1 MDHLYWLDQIQPS
14 QRHLV
19 GDNPFYLSQM
29 AQQGYPVL
37 PGFVLAAPALR
48 EFLETYPWEEPLF
61 AELLSSSVHLN
72 VDDTRQLKAIA
83 QHIREQMMAA
93 ELPQQW
99 INDLAIAAENLNSP
113 GLILSLSVTLP
124 KNTPNPVKFSGLV
137 ESYVCLCDPEEIALG
152 VLQTWAELFRS
163 RSLLYWQR
171 SRIELRALNLA
182 VLVQPL
188 HSAITSGTLTY
199 TPGHCEIQA
208 TWGLPLSIKLGQAI
222 PDSYHIELE
231 RGNAIAQSLGNKPL
245 GYDLRFHSTPPSD
258 LTAETSL
265 LSPYSCLQPYLVSD
279 EQQQEFSLQ
288 PRELETLGAI
298 ARNLGS
304 HLDRHFTLEWT
315 LTKVTEQSPEQIYI
329 TGVEVGNPLPSKQI
343 PSPVDPQSS
352 PKSSLVTVT
361 ETEGT
366 PHIFLGTGA
375 AKGVAIGLAYCMTS
389 PTEVLEHI
397 PSGRILIAQEIAP
410 HWLHIVRQAAAVVT
424 ESGGMTS
431 HAAILAREFGIPAVV
446 GAAGVTQAI
455 ATGTEICVNGD
466 TGEIL
471 VLPAGTVPP
480 SPERSSPQPVI
491 SAVSQP
497 DPMPLPDSDP
507 VIDAFSQ
514 PFPTATQLLVS
525 LSHPSSL
532 DRIADSYL
540 DGVGLL
546 RSEMMALEIFQ
557 SQDPYQW
564 CDRHKQQEFIHRISD
579 PLKRVAEFFFPRPV
593 FYRSLDLRGYDLPGM
608 RSPGQT
614 SINPNRSAQTL
625 GVHGAFSYLL
635 EPALF
640 DLELETLA
648 KLQQEGLTNL
658 RLMIPFV
665 RTVEEFI
672 FCRNRVQQFK
682 LDRVRDFQLWIM
694 AEVPSALFLISDYV
708 QAGVQGISIGTNDL
722 TQLLLA
728 ADREN
733 QQMSPVF
740 DPRHPAVMRAIHQ
753 LIQMAKA
760 AGIPCAICG
769 GAPTRYPETIDT
781 LVRWGID
788 GISVEPEAIA
798 LTHQAIA
805 RSEQRILLEMAR
817 RDSGDCPF

>member
-1 MDHLYWLDQIQPS
+1 MDHLYWLDQIHPS
-14 QRHLV
+14 QRYLV

-83 QHIREQMMAA
+83 QHIREEMMAA
-93 ELPQQW
+93 ELPRQW
-99 INDLAIAAENLNSP
+99 INELAMAAEQLSSP
-113 GLILSLSVTLP
+113 GLILSPSVTLP
-124 KNTPNPVKFSGLV
+124 KNTPTPVKFSGLV

-152 VLQTWAELFRS
+152 VLQTWAELFRA

-171 SRIELRALNLA
+171 SRIELRSLNLA

-199 TPGHCEIQA
+199 TQAHCEIQA
-208 TWGLPLSIKLGQAI
+208 TWGLALAIKLGQAI
-222 PDSYHIELE
+222 PDWYQIQSNNGE
-231 RGNAIAQSLGNKPL
+231 AIAQILGNKHL
-245 GYDLRFHSTPPSD
+245 GYDLRLNSTPSND
-258 LTAETSL
+258 LTLETSL

-279 EQQQEFSLQ
+279 EQQQEFSLK
-288 PRELETLGAI
+288 PPEVAKLGAI

-304 HLDRHFTLEWT
+304 HLDRNFILEWT
-315 LTKVTEQSPEQIYI
+315 LAKATEQSPEQIYI
-329 TGVEVGNPLPSKQI
+329 TGVEVGNPFPSWEI
-343 PSPVDPQSS
+343 PPPLDPPPA
-352 PKSSLVTVT
+352 PKSAPVKA
-361 ETEGT
+361 TEGEEMLQ
-366 PHIFLGTGA
+366 IILGTGA
-375 AKGVAIGLAYCMTS
+375 AKGVAVGLAYCMTS
-389 PTEVLEHI
+389 VTEVWENI
-397 PSGRILIAQEIAP
+397 PPGRILIATEIAP

-446 GAAGVTQAI
+446 GAAKVTQAI
-455 ATGTEICVNGD
+455 ATATEICVNGD
-466 TGEIL
+466 TGEIF
-471 VLPAGTVPP
+471 VLPGGTVQP
-480 SPERSSPQPVI
+480 SPAPSPQPVASVI
-491 SAVSQP
+491 LEP
-497 DPMPLPDSDP
+497 HPMPLPDSDSLTP
-507 VIDAFSQ
+507 SFTQ
-514 PFPTATQLLVS
+514 PFPTATQLMVN

-532 DRIADSYL
+532 DRIAETYL

-557 SQDPYQW
+557 SEDPYQW
-564 CDRHKQQEFIHRISD
+564 RDRHKNQEFIHRISH

-593 FYRSLDLRGYDLPGM
+593 FYRSLDLRGYDLPAM

-635 EPALF
+635 DSALF

-658 RLMIPFV
+658 RLIIPFV

-682 LDRVRDFQLWIM
+682 LDSVRDFQLWIM

-733 QQMSPVF
+733 QQMSQVF
-740 DPRHPAVMRAIHQ
+740 DPRHPAVMSAIHQ

-769 GAPTRYPETIDT
+769 GVPTRYPETIDT

-798 LTHQAIA
+798 RTHQAIA
-805 RSEQRILLEMAR
+805 RSEQRILLETAR

>member
-1 MDHLYWLDQIQPS
+1 VDHLYWLDQIHPS
-14 QRHLV
+14 QRYLV
-19 GDNPFYLSQM
+19 GENPFYLSQM

-83 QHIREQMMAA
+83 EHIREQMMAA
-93 ELPQQW
+93 ELSQQW
-99 INDLAIAAENLNSP
+99 INDLAIAAEKLSSP
-113 GLILSLSVTLP
+113 GLILSPSVTLP
-124 KNTPNPVKFSGLV
+124 KNTPSPVKFSGLV
-137 ESYVCLCDPEEIALG
+137 ESYVCISDPEEIALG
-152 VLQTWAELFRS
+152 VLQTWAELFRA

-171 SRIELRALNLA
+171 SQIELRSLNLA

-188 HSAITSGTLTY
+188 QSAITSGTLTY
-199 TPGHCEIQA
+199 TQARCEIQA

-222 PDSYHIELE
+222 PDSYQIHFDS
-231 RGNAIAQSLGNKPL
+231 GDAIAQSLGNKHL
-245 GYDLRFHSTPPSD
+245 GYDLRWNSTSPEE
-258 LTAETSL
+258 LTPETSL
-265 LSPYSCLQPYLVSD
+265 LNPYSCLQPYLVSD
-279 EQQQEFSLQ
+279 EEQQKFSLQ
-288 PRELETLGAI
+288 PRELEILGAI

-304 HLDRHFTLEWT
+304 HLNRQFSLEWT
-315 LTKVTEQSPEQIYI
+315 LVKAIEQSPEQIYI
-329 TGVEVGNPLPSKQI
+329 TGVEVGNPLPSLEMTA
-343 PSPVDPQSS
+343 PVNPPSS
-352 PKSSLVTVT
+352 PKSVPVTAI
-361 ETEGT
+361 EGEEM
-366 PHIFLGTGA
+366 PQIILGTGA
-375 AKGVAIGLAYCMTS
+375 AKGVAVGLVYCITS

-397 PSGRILIAQEIAP
+397 PPGRILIAKEIAP

-446 GAAGVTQAI
+446 GAAGVLQAI
-455 ATGTEICVNGD
+455 ATATEICVNGD
-466 TGEIL
+466 TGEIFIL
-471 VLPAGTVPP
+471 STGTVQP
-480 SPERSSPQPVI
+480 SPVRSPEPVA
-491 SAVSQP
+491 SAVSEP
-497 DPMPLPDSDP
+497 HPMPLPESDP
-507 VIDAFSQ
+507 VTASFSQ
-514 PFPTATQLLVS
+514 PFPTATQLFVN

-532 DRIADSYL
+532 DRIADAYL

-557 SQDPYQW
+557 SEDPYQW
-564 CDRHKQQEFIHRISD
+564 CDRHKNQEFIHRISE

-593 FYRSLDLRGYDLPGM
+593 FYRSLDLRGYDLPGV

-614 SINPNRSAQTL
+614 SINLNRSAQTL

-635 EPALF
+635 DPALF

-658 RLMIPFV
+658 RLIIPFV

-694 AEVPSALFLISDYV
+694 AEVPSALFLIPDYV

-722 TQLLLA
+722 TQLILA

-733 QQMSPVF
+733 QQMSQVF

-753 LIQMAKA
+753 LIQQAKA
-760 AGIPCAICG
+760 AGVPCAICG

-788 GISVEPEAIA
+788 GISVEPEAIVR
-798 LTHQAIA
+798 THQAIA
-805 RSEQRILLEMAR
+805 RSEQRILLETAR

>member
-14 QRHLV
+14 QRYLV
-19 GDNPFYLSQM
+19 GENPFYLSQM

-99 INDLAIAAENLNSP
+99 INDLAIAAEKLSSP
-113 GLILSLSVTLP
+113 GLILSPSVTLP
-124 KNTPNPVKFSGLV
+124 QNTPSPVKFSGLV

-152 VLQTWAELFRS
+152 VLQTWAELFRA

-171 SRIELRALNLA
+171 SQIELRSLNLA

-199 TPGHCEIQA
+199 TLAHCEIKA

-222 PDSYHIELE
+222 PDWYQIELE
-231 RGNAIAQSLGNKPL
+231 RGDAIAQSLGNKHL
-245 GYDLRFHSTPPSD
+245 GYDLRWNSTPPD
-258 LTAETSL
+258 ELTADTSL

-279 EQQQEFSLQ
+279 EQQQKFSLQ
-288 PRELETLGAI
+288 PSELETLGAI

-304 HLDRHFTLEWT
+304 HLHRHFSLEWT
-315 LTKVTEQSPEQIYI
+315 LTKVTQESPEQIYI

-343 PSPVDPQSS
+343 PPPVDPPSS
-352 PKSSLVTVT
+352 PKSVLVTAI
-361 ETEGT
+361 EGEEM
-366 PHIFLGTGA
+366 PQIILGTGA
-375 AKGVAIGLAYCMTS
+375 AKGVAVGLVYCITS
-389 PTEVLEHI
+389 STEVLEHI
-397 PSGRILIAQEIAP
+397 PPGRILIAQEIAP

-446 GAAGVTQAI
+446 GATGVMQAI

-466 TGEIL
+466 TGEIF
-471 VLPAGTVPP
+471 VLPGGTVQP
-480 SPERSSPQPVI
+480 SPTRSPQPVI
-491 SAVSQP
+491 SAVSEP
-497 DPMPLPDSDP
+497 HPMPSPDSNSLSSP
-507 VIDAFSQ
+507 LSL
-514 PFPTATQLLVS
+514 PFPTATQLFVN

-532 DRIADSYL
+532 DRIADAYL

-557 SQDPYQW
+557 SEDPYQW
-564 CDRHKQQEFIHRISD
+564 CDHHKNQEFIHRISD

-635 EPALF
+635 DPTLF

-658 RLMIPFV
+658 RLIIPFV

-682 LDRVRDFQLWIM
+682 LDSVRDFQLWIM

-733 QQMSPVF
+733 QQMSTVF
-740 DPRHPAVMRAIHQ
+740 DSRHPVVMRAIHQ
-753 LIQMAKA
+753 LIQTAKA

-788 GISVEPEAIA
+788 GISVEPEAIVR
-798 LTHQAIA
+798 THQAIA
-805 RSEQRILLEMAR
+805 RSEQRILLESAR

>member
-14 QRHLV
+14 QRSLV
-19 GDNPFYLSQM
+19 GDNPFNLSQM

-72 VDDTRQLKAIA
+72 VDDPRQLKAIA
-83 QHIREQMMAA
+83 QHIREEMMAA
-93 ELPQQW
+93 KLPQQW
-99 INDLAIAAENLNSP
+99 INNLAIAAQQLNSP
-113 GLILSLSVTLP
+113 GLILSPSVTLP
-124 KNTPNPVKFSGLV
+124 KNTPSPLKFSGLV
-137 ESYVCLCDPEEIALG
+137 ESYVCRCDPEEIALG
-152 VLQTWAELFRS
+152 VLQTWAELFRA

-171 SRIELRALNLA
+171 SRIELRSLNLA
-182 VLVQPL
+182 VVVQPL
-188 HSAITSGTLTY
+188 HPAITSGTLTY
-199 TPGHCEIQA
+199 TQAHCEIQA
-208 TWGLPLSIKLGQAI
+208 TWGLALSIKLGEAI
-222 PDSYHIELE
+222 PDWYQIQSDS
-231 RGNAIAQSLGNKPL
+231 GNAIAQILGNKHL
-245 GYDLRFHSTPPSD
+245 SYELRVNPTSRDEF
-258 LTAETSL
+258 TAEISL
-265 LSPYSCLQPYLVSD
+265 PSPYRCLQPYVVSD
-279 EQQQEFSLQ
+279 EQQQEFALK
-288 PRELETLGAI
+288 PRELEILGAI
-298 ARNLGS
+298 ARDLGS
-304 HLDRHFTLEWT
+304 HLDRHFILEWT
-315 LTKVTEQSPEQIYI
+315 LAKATEQSPAQIYI
-329 TGVEVGNPLPSKQI
+329 TGVEVGTPLSSLGIRP
-343 PSPVDPQSS
+343 PLDPPPA
-352 PKSSLVTVT
+352 PKSAPITAI
-361 ETEGT
+361 EGEEM
-366 PHIFLGTGA
+366 PQMILGTAA
-375 AKGVAIGLAYCMTS
+375 AKGVAVGLAYCIPS
-389 PTEVLEHI
+389 PTEVLENI
-397 PSGRILIAQEIAP
+397 PPGRILIAKEIVP

-424 ESGGMTS
+424 EAGGMTS

-455 ATGTEICVNGD
+455 ATATEICVNGD
-466 TGEIL
+466 TGEIF
-471 VLPAGTVPP
+471 VLPAGTVQP
-480 SPERSSPQPVI
+480 SLERSPHPLA
-491 SAVSQP
+491 SAVSEP
-497 DPMPLPDSDP
+497 HPMPLPESDP
-507 VIDAFSQ
+507 VTASSAQ
-514 PFPTATQLLVS
+514 PFPTATQLMVN

-532 DRIADSYL
+532 DRITDAYL

-557 SQDPYQW
+557 SEDPYQW
-564 CDRHKQQEFIHRISD
+564 CDRHKSQEFIHRISE
-579 PLKRVAEFFFPRPV
+579 PLKRVAKFFFPRPV
-593 FYRSLDLRGYDLPGM
+593 FYRSLDLRGYDLPGL

-614 SINPNRSAQTL
+614 SINPSRSAQTL

-635 EPALF
+635 DPALF

-658 RLMIPFV
+658 RLIIPFV

-682 LDRVRDFQLWIM
+682 LDSVRDFQLWIM
-694 AEVPSALFLISDYV
+694 AEVPSALFLIPDYV

-733 QQMSPVF
+733 QQMSQVF

-753 LIQMAKA
+753 LIQTAKA

-788 GISVEPEAIA
+788 GISVEPEAIVR
-798 LTHQAIA
+798 THQAIA
-805 RSEQRILLEMAR
+805 RSEHRILLETAR

>member
-1 MDHLYWLDQIQPS
+1 
-14 QRHLV
+14 
-19 GDNPFYLSQM
+19 M

-93 ELPQQW
+93 ELPLEW
-99 INDLAIAAENLNSP
+99 INDLAKAAQQLNSP

-124 KNTPNPVKFSGLV
+124 KNTPTPAKFAGLV
-137 ESYVCLCDPEEIALG
+137 ETYVCRCDPGEIALG
-152 VLQTWAELFRS
+152 VLQTWAELFRA
-163 RSLLYWQR
+163 RSLLYWHR
-171 SRIELRALNLA
+171 SQIELRSLNLA

-188 HSAITSGTLTY
+188 HRAITSGTLTY
-199 TPGHCEIQA
+199 TQGHCEIQA
-208 TWGLPLSIKLGQAI
+208 TWGLPLAIKLGEAI
-222 PDSYHIELE
+222 PDGYQIELN
-231 RGNAIAQSLGNKPL
+231 RGNAIAQSLGNKHL
-245 GYDLRFHSTPPSD
+245 GYDLRLNSTPSD
-258 LTAETSL
+258 ELTSETPL
-265 LSPYSCLQPYLVSD
+265 LSPYRCLQPYLLSD
-279 EQQQEFSLQ
+279 KQQQEFSLQ
-288 PRELETLGAI
+288 PDELETLGAI

-304 HLDRHFTLEWT
+304 DLNRQFILEWT
-315 LTKVTEQSPEQIYI
+315 LAQATEQSSGQIYI
-329 TGVEVGNPLPSKQI
+329 TGVEVGNPLLSSEI
-343 PSPVDPQSS
+343 SPPLDPPPA
-352 PKSSLVTVT
+352 PKSAPVTAI
-361 ETEGT
+361 EGEEM
-366 PHIFLGTGA
+366 PQMILGTGA
-375 AKGVAIGLAYCMTS
+375 AKGVAVGLAYRIPSSTA
-389 PTEVLEHI
+389 VLENI
-397 PSGRILIAQEIAP
+397 PPGRILIAQEIAP
-410 HWLHIVRQAAAVVT
+410 HWLHILRQAAAVVT

-446 GAAGVTQAI
+446 GVAGVMEAI
-455 ATGTEICVNGD
+455 ATATEICVNGD
-466 TGEIL
+466 TGEIFIL
-471 VLPAGTVPP
+471 SGGTVPP
-480 SPERSSPQPVI
+480 NPERSPQPVA
-491 SAVSQP
+491 SAVSEP
-497 DPMPLPDSDP
+497 HPMPLPESDP
-507 VIDAFSQ
+507 VTASFSQ
-514 PFPTATQLLVS
+514 PFPTATQLMVN
-525 LSHPSSL
+525 LSHPTSL
-532 DRIADSYL
+532 DRIADAYL

-557 SQDPYQW
+557 SEDPYQW
-564 CDRHKQQEFIHRISD
+564 RDRHKNQEFIHRISE

-614 SINPNRSAQTL
+614 SINPSRSAQTL

-635 EPALF
+635 DPALF

-658 RLMIPFV
+658 RLIIPFV

-672 FCRNRVQQFK
+672 FCRNRVQQFQ
-682 LDRVRDFQLWIM
+682 LDSVRDFQLWIM

-733 QQMSPVF
+733 QQMAQVF

-760 AGIPCAICG
+760 EGIPCAICG
-769 GAPTRYPETIDT
+769 GVPTHYPETIDT

-798 LTHQAIA
+798 RTHQAIA
-805 RSEQRILLEMAR
+805 RSEQRILLETAR
-817 RDSGDCPF
+817 RNAGDCPF

>member
-14 QRHLV
+14 QRYLV

-99 INDLAIAAENLNSP
+99 INDLAIAAEKLSSP

-124 KNTPNPVKFSGLV
+124 QNTPSPVKFSGLV

-152 VLQTWAELFRS
+152 VLQTWAELFRA

-171 SRIELRALNLA
+171 SQIELRALNLA

-199 TPGHCEIQA
+199 TPAHCEIKA

-222 PDSYHIELE
+222 PDWYQIELE
-231 RGNAIAQSLGNKPL
+231 KGNAIAQSLGNKHL
-245 GYDLRFHSTPPSD
+245 GYDLRWNSTPPD
-258 LTAETSL
+258 ELTAETSL

-279 EQQQEFSLQ
+279 EQQQEFSLK

-304 HLDRHFTLEWT
+304 HLNRQFSLEWT
-315 LTKVTEQSPEQIYI
+315 LVKATEQSPEQIYI
-329 TGVEVGNPLPSKQI
+329 TGVEVGNPLPSLEMTA
-343 PSPVDPQSS
+343 PVDPPSS
-352 PKSSLVTVT
+352 PKSVPVTAI
-361 ETEGT
+361 EGEEM
-366 PHIFLGTGA
+366 PQIILGTGA
-375 AKGVAIGLAYCMTS
+375 AKGVAVGLVYCIPS

-397 PSGRILIAQEIAP
+397 PPGRILIAKEIAP

-446 GAAGVTQAI
+446 GAAGVMQAI
-455 ATGTEICVNGD
+455 ATATEICVNGD
-466 TGEIL
+466 TGEIFI
-471 VLPAGTVPP
+471 LPAGTVPP
-480 SPERSSPQPVI
+480 SPVRSPQPVAT
-491 SAVSQP
+491 AVSIP
-497 DPMPLPDSDP
+497 EPMPSPDSNP
-507 VIDAFSQ
+507 LSS
-514 PFPTATQLLVS
+514 PFPTATQLLVN

-532 DRIADSYL
+532 DRIADAYL

-557 SQDPYQW
+557 SEDPYQW
-564 CDRHKQQEFIHRISD
+564 CDHHKNQEFIHRISD

-614 SINPNRSAQTL
+614 SINSNRSAQTL

-635 EPALF
+635 DPTLF

-658 RLMIPFV
+658 RLIIPFV

-672 FCRNRVQQFK
+672 FCRSRVQQFK

-694 AEVPSALFLISDYV
+694 AEVPSALFLIPDYV

-733 QQMSPVF
+733 QQMSQVF
-740 DPRHPAVMRAIHQ
+740 DPRHPVVMRAIHQ
-753 LIQMAKA
+753 LIQQAKA

-788 GISVEPEAIA
+788 GISVEPEAIVR
-798 LTHQAIA
+798 THQAIA
-805 RSEQRILLEMAR
+805 RSEQRILLETAR
-817 RDSGDCPF
+817 RDSEDCPF

>member
-19 GDNPFYLSQM
+19 GDNPFYLSQI

-48 EFLETYPWEEPLF
+48 EFLESYPWEEPLF

-99 INDLAIAAENLNSP
+99 INDLAIAAEKLSSP

-152 VLQTWAELFRS
+152 VLQTWAELFRA

-171 SRIELRALNLA
+171 SRIELRTLNLA

-199 TPGHCEIQA
+199 TKAHCEIQA
-208 TWGLPLSIKLGQAI
+208 TWGMALSIKLGQAI
-222 PDSYHIELE
+222 PDSYQIHSES
-231 RGNAIAQSLGNKPL
+231 GDAIAQSLGNKHL
-245 GYDLRFHSTPPSD
+245 GYDLRLNSTPRD
-258 LTAETSL
+258 ELTAETSL
-265 LSPYSCLQPYLVSD
+265 LSPYSCLQPYFVSE
-279 EQQQEFSLQ
+279 EQQQEFSLKPQ
-288 PRELETLGAI
+288 ELEKLGAI

-304 HLDRHFTLEWT
+304 HLNSNFILEWT
-315 LTKVTEQSPEQIYI
+315 LAKATEQIYI
-329 TGVEVGNPLPSKQI
+329 TTVEVGNPQKI
-343 PSPVDPQSS
+343 SPPIDPPYS
-352 PKSSLVTVT
+352 PKSSSVAATDA
-361 ETEGT
+361 EGG
-366 PHIFLGTGA
+366 PDILLGTGA
-375 AKGVAIGLAYCMTS
+375 AKGVAIGLAYCITS

-397 PSGRILIAQEIAP
+397 PPGRILIAQEIAP
-410 HWLHIVRQAAAVVT
+410 HWLDIVRQAAAVVT

-466 TGEIL
+466 TGEIF
-471 VLPAGTVPP
+471 VLPGGTVHP
-480 SPERSSPQPVI
+480 SLKRSSPQPVI
-491 SAVSQP
+491 SAVSLP
-497 DPMPLPDSDP
+497 DPMPSPDSNP
-507 VIDAFSQ
+507 LPSPLSL
-514 PFPTATQLLVS
+514 PFPTATQLLVN

-557 SQDPYQW
+557 SEDPYQW
-564 CDRHKQQEFIHRISD
+564 CDRHKQQEFIHRMTD

-608 RSPGQT
+608 RSSPGQS
-614 SINPNRSAQTL
+614 SINPSRSAQTL

-635 EPALF
+635 DPALF

-658 RLMIPFV
+658 RLIIPFV

-672 FCRNRVQQFK
+672 FCRSRVQQFK
-682 LDRVRDFQLWIM
+682 LDSVRDFQLWIM

-722 TQLLLA
+722 TQFILA

-733 QQMSPVF
+733 QQMSQVF

-788 GISVEPEAIA
+788 AISVEPEAIA
-798 LTHQAIA
+798 RTHQAIA
-805 RSEQRILLEMAR
+805 RSEQRILLDLAR
-817 RDSGDCPF
+817 RDSGDCLF